1 MYYLLRHCASCK
13 IPKKIPTVPWSKGV
27 FNNWFGTN
35 KSISN
40 DLFVK
45 FHSFYEWICSRLI
58 FLQIQDKHENY
69 WQTSPCIW
77 GYGHVTS
84 TYDDNILEVLLVVFR
99 ADFFHS
105 ARLEWHNFWP
115 WENLAGPKSYI
126 LILATF
132 LKVTSNVT
140 FKKWF

>member
-1 MYYLLRHCASCK
+1 MLKERSPKVVIAIVLSFLKYYLLSHCASCK
-13 IPKKIPTVPWSKGV
+13 IPKNIQTVPWSKRV

-84 TYDDNILEVLLVVFR
+84 TYDDNILEVPSTSSPDDRLLVVFR
-99 ADFFHS
+99 ADFFQAVHS
-105 ARLEWHNFWP
+105 ARLEWHNF
-115 WENLAGPKSYI
+115 
-126 LILATF
+126 
-132 LKVTSNVT
+132 
-140 FKKWF
+140 